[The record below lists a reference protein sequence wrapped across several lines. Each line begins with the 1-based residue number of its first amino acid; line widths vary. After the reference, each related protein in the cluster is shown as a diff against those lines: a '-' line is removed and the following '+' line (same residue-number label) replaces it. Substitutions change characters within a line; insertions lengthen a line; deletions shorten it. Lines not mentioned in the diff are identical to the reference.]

1 MFNTDIHEE
10 AQAVPLACLLTG
22 DELKERGEVV
32 QPLMASYQQMQELE
46 DGYAFQFPGEP
57 AWIQRVLSFVT
68 EERQCC
74 PFFTFELQFEPNL
87 GPVWVRLR
95 GSADIKA
102 LLKDQWLPQLS

>member
-1 MFNTDIHEE
+1 MSNTNIQEE
-10 AQAVPLACLLTG
+10 AQTVPLACLLTG
-22 DELKERGEVV
+22 DELKARGEVV
-32 QPLMASYQQMQELE
+32 QPLIASYQQMQELE

-87 GPVWVRLR
+87 GPVWLRLR

>member
-1 MFNTDIHEE
+1 MPDINTQQE

-22 DELKERGEVV
+22 DELKARGEVV
-32 QPLMASYQQMQELE
+32 QPLMDSHQKLQELE

-57 AWIQRVLSFVT
+57 AWIQRVVSFIV

-87 GPVWVRLR
+87 GPIWLRLR
-95 GSADIKA
+95 GNAEIKA
-102 LLKDQWLPQLS
+102 LLRDQWLPQL